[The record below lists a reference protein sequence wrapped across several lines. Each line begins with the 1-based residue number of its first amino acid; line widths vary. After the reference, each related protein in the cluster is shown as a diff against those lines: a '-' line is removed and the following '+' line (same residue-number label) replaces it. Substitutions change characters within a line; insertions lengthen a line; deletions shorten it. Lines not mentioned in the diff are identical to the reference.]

1 MTEGGR
7 GAGPASPGRAAF
19 LSFVLPGL
27 GQIALGSISRG
38 LVLGL
43 PILATV
49 VVAAFFILADHAD
62 LISGLFDP
70 TVILALV
77 VLDVLLGL
85 LHLIAIGDAYWLARR
100 RAIASAWTRR
110 SGSPKLLAGL
120 LVVTFAVHGA
130 IGAIGVQAYDTLDAV
145 FTSPG
150 AGYTI
155 PAANFGPT
163 GSLAPGATPFS
174 VSPLP
179 GPAWAADGRLNILLI
194 GNDGGPGRWEL
205 RTDTMVMLSVDVTT
219 GNAALFG
226 VPRNIV
232 NVPLAAEDAGIFPN
246 DRYPDLLNSLY
257 VYAVQHPKQFPG
269 ATPEE
274 KGFRA
279 VTGAIQQLLGVPLDG
294 VVTVNLNGFV
304 DLVDALGGLW
314 IRVPGEVYDTAYP
327 LEDGSGYVTIDI
339 KPGCRH
345 LDGHLA
351 LAFARSRH
359 QDSDYQRMGRQ
370 QLTIEA
376 LAKQVDPIG
385 LLPKVPDLLSIAKNN
400 FWTTFQPSDIGR
412 LARFAA
418 TIDTAHIQNV
428 LFIPPTYPEYL
439 GTKAIKSI
447 QKAVKTVFSNL
458 AATPSP
464 GAGASANPSA
474 STQPAEKS
482 CPA

>member
-1 MTEGGR
+1 MTGGAR
-7 GAGPASPGRAAF
+7 GSGPASPGRAAF

-27 GQIALGSISRG
+27 GQIALGSFSRG
-38 LVLGL
+38 IVLAL

-49 VVAAFFILADHAD
+49 VIAAFFILADHAG

-77 VLDVLLGL
+77 ALDVLLGL

-100 RAIASAWTRR
+100 RAIASAWSRGA
-110 SGSPKLLAGL
+110 GSPKLLAGL
-120 LVVTFAVHGA
+120 LAVTFVVHGA
-130 IGAIGVQAYDTLDAV
+130 IGAIGVEAYDTLNAV

-155 PAANFGPT
+155 PTPSFAPS
-163 GSLAPGATPFS
+163 GSPAPGATPFD
-174 VSPLP
+174 VSPFP

-205 RTDTMVMLSVDVTT
+205 RTDTMVMLSVDVAT

-232 NVPLAAEDAGIFPN
+232 NVPLAPEDAGIFADN
-246 DRYPDLLNSLY
+246 RYPDLLNSLY

-314 IRVPGEVYDTAYP
+314 INVPGEVYDTAYP

-339 KPGCRH
+339 KAGCQH
-345 LDGHLA
+345 LNGHFA

-359 QDSDYQRMGRQ
+359 MDSDYQRMGRQ
-370 QLTIEA
+370 QLTLEA
-376 LAKQVDPIG
+376 LARQVDPIG
-385 LLPKVPDLLSIAKNN
+385 LLPKVPDLLTIAKDN

-418 TIDTAHIQNV
+418 TIDTARIQNV

-439 GTKAIKSI
+439 GTKEIKAI
-447 QKAVKTVFSNL
+447 QKAVKTVFSQL

-464 GAGASANPSA
+464 GADGSA
-474 STQPAEKS
+474 SPSLAPTGKS
-482 CPA
+482 CPP

>member
-1 MTEGGR
+1 MTEGSR
-7 GAGPASPGRAAF
+7 GSGPASPGRAAF

-27 GQIALGSISRG
+27 GQIALGSFSRG

-49 VVAAFFILADHAD
+49 VIAAFFILADHAD

-70 TVILALV
+70 TVILVLV

-85 LHLIAIGDAYWLARR
+85 LHIIAIGDAYWLARR
-100 RAIASAWTRR
+100 RAIASAWTQR

-120 LVVTFAVHGA
+120 LAITFVVHGT
-130 IGAIGVQAYDTLDAV
+130 IGAIGVKAYDTLDAV
-145 FTSPG
+145 FSSPG
-150 AGYTI
+150 VGYTI
-155 PAANFGPT
+155 PTPSFGPG
-163 GSLAPGATPFS
+163 GSLAPGRTPFD
-174 VSPLP
+174 VSPFP

-205 RTDTMVMLSVDVTT
+205 RTDTMVMLSVDVAS
-219 GNAALFG
+219 GKAALFG

-232 NVPLAAEDAGIFPN
+232 NVPLAPEDAKIFPDN
-246 DRYPDLLNSLY
+246 RYPDLLNSLY
-257 VYAVQHPKQFPG
+257 VYAVQHPDQFPG

-314 IRVPGEVYDTAYP
+314 VKVPGEVYDTSYP

-345 LDGHLA
+345 LDGHFA

-359 QDSDYQRMGRQ
+359 QDSDYSRMGRQ
-370 QLTIEA
+370 QVTLEA

-385 LLPKVPDLLSIAKNN
+385 LLPKVPDLLTIAKDN
-400 FWTTFQPSDIGR
+400 FWTTFAPAEIGR

-418 TIDTAHIQNV
+418 TIDTAHIKNV

-439 GTKAIKSI
+439 GTKEIKAI
-447 QKAVKTVFSNL
+447 QKAVKTVFNNL

-464 GAGASANPSA
+464 GADASASPA
-474 STQPAEKS
+474 PQPTAKS
-482 CPA
+482 CPP